1 MSLPNT
7 NPVTHNAVEPLTE
20 AARSALIAL
29 IRAVELTD
37 PAVAH
42 RSALRAL
49 VASQLCH
56 ARGASAAEAT
66 LAIGTAAV
74 ADIDLFITRPDPEA
88 APRTIDRSTLSTTLV
103 DRLEGLVSVAHGLR
117 HQDEFWDGT
126 GEPSGLRA
134 TEIPFASR
142 IAAATDLVVGNP
154 AAGLLPTWHRTIAR
168 TKLQRGARLD
178 PQIVDALDEIDLESI
193 EIPPLASACVGD
205 LLAETSPVETARAE
219 SSAAD
224 DVATAVAAAA
234 RVDDLM
240 QLFADISL
248 RSIDA
253 ANVSILRMT
262 RTSIE
267 DSPVAEA
274 NDGREPIVT
283 PERLADLTEFSTVAE
298 LRAGQPGVRSTL
310 LHTGETN
317 VATSTA
323 RMTALGLGSEVT
335 VPVMLGDEAWGVLSA
350 ARRIE
355 DRHLDSADLDTLV
368 DIATK
373 ASASLVNTLRWE
385 QIEHMAL
392 RDQLTGL
399 SNRHVLYTVLDNI
412 FEREPVD
419 RLDCAVI
426 MCDVDGLKAVNDT
439 RGHEAGDRLLI
450 DAAIALRGAVRDP
463 DRSTI
468 CRIGG
473 DEFCLVIDGG
483 ALLTAHEV
491 SDTIERL
498 FERSGGSDV
507 TRSISC
513 GIAFAGEDV
522 HSRSEL
528 LRAADENQYETKR
541 TRRAARGEPIDA
553 GPRGRGGDRR
563 AIRD

>member
-7 NPVTHNAVEPLTE
+7 NSVTHNAVVPLTD

-29 IRAVELTD
+29 IRVVELTD

-49 VASQLCH
+49 VASRLCH
-56 ARGASAAEAT
+56 TLGESAGEAT

-88 APRTIDRSTLSTTLV
+88 APRTLERSMLSTTLV
-103 DRLEGLVSVAHGLR
+103 DRLEGLVSIAHGLR
-117 HQDEFWDGT
+117 HQDEFWDGS
-126 GEPSGLRA
+126 GGPSGLRA

-142 IAAATDLVVGNP
+142 IAAATDVVVGNP
-154 AAGLLPTWHRTIAR
+154 AAGLLPTWRRTIAR

-178 PQIVDALDEIDLESI
+178 PQIVDSLDEIDVESI
-193 EIPPLASACVGD
+193 EIPALASGCVGD
-205 LLAETSPVETARAE
+205 LLAEMSPVEPARAE

-274 NDGREPIVT
+274 NDGRETIVT

-298 LRAGQPGVRSTL
+298 LRAGQPVVRSTL

-317 VATSTA
+317 VATSTV
-323 RMTALGLGSEVT
+323 RMTALGLGSEIT
-335 VPVMLGDEAWGVLSA
+335 VPIMLGDEAWGVMSA

-355 DRHLDSADLDTLV
+355 DHHLDSTDVDILV

-373 ASASLVNTLRWE
+373 ASASLANTLRWE

-463 DRSTI
+463 ERSTI

-498 FERSGGSDV
+498 FERSGGPDV

-513 GIAFAGEDV
+513 GIAFAGEDI

-553 GPRGRGGDRR
+553 SPRGRGGDRR